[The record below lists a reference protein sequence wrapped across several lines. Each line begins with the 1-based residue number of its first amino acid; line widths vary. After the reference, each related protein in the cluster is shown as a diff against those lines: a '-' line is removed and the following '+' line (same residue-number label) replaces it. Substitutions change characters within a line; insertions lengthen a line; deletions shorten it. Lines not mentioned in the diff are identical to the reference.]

1 MAGSLALKWKKQDEV
16 VSGNTLVARTRVR
29 VQSRL
34 AVDPTKYTVHEVL
47 PKILWRN
54 WGGETQELTPLDARR
69 VNRSSATL
77 GALYTSE
84 IWSLAAPRK
93 EAGRTAYRAYAEPSA
108 DFSGP
113 LYSANIFLEE
123 QHEGSSFHFDPNV
136 EVNPASVVL
145 RPLGRWER
153 HKRRSWKVRAA
164 KDPDVSIRL
173 LQGEAA
179 REYLAAVESELA
191 DAFRINAELA
201 SNLPDGAIPYFV
213 ETPLSEGSVTANV
226 GPDNPVD
233 LDVLIP
239 VSHGLKGAFAIEVRN
254 LRDLSVAARTE
265 LLFFTGI
272 GEDLVMSDLP
282 IALLREEPRD
292 LLFDLVNAEEDVA
305 VLASRRGASFN
316 AVWEQLTA
324 ATEELGAFTVGEAA
338 LLAATEMGLGATG
351 SALAPVIA

>member
-16 VSGNTLVARTRVR
+16 VNGNTLVARSRVR

-34 AVDPTKYTVHEVL
+34 AVNPTKYTVHEVL

-54 WGGETQELTPLDARR
+54 WGAETQELGPLDAQR
-69 VNRSSATL
+69 VNRSSVTL

-93 EAGRTAYRAYAEPSA
+93 EAGRTAYRAYAEPSG

-123 QHEGSSFHFDPNV
+123 MHEGSSTQVDPNV
-136 EVNPASVVL
+136 QVNPTSVVL
-145 RPLGRWER
+145 RGLGRWER
-153 HKRRSWKVRAA
+153 HKRRSWKIRAA
-164 KDPDVSIRL
+164 KDPEVSIRL

-179 REYLAAVESELA
+179 LEYLAAVESELA
-191 DAFRINAELA
+191 EAFGVNAELA

-233 LDVLIP
+233 LDVHIP
-239 VSHGLKGAFAIEVRN
+239 VSDGVKGAFAIEVRN
-254 LRDLSVAARTE
+254 PGDDSVVARTE
-265 LLFFTGI
+265 LLFFTGL
-272 GEDLVMSDLP
+272 GEDLVVSDLP

-292 LLFDLVNAEEDVA
+292 LLFDLVNAGEDVA
-305 VLASRRGASFN
+305 VLASRRGVDFD
-316 AVWEQLTA
+316 AVWQQLIA
-324 ATEELGAFTVGEAA
+324 ATEEIGAFTVGEAA
-338 LLAATEMGLGATG
+338 LLAATEMGSGAAA
-351 SALAPVIA
+351 SARAPMNA